1 MSYAITKGGTITMD
15 QTQSNAQSTPQIE
28 YCSPTS
34 ASRSLFSAFEYMEII
49 ALCLFVILG
58 IYACGFRICRV
69 AGDSMQPTLE
79 NGQLLLVND
88 IGYEPQYGDIVV
100 FHQLNMNYPMYN
112 EPIIK
117 RVIATEGQHV
127 IIDFKSGAISVDG
140 QLLEENYMM
149 LYPDG
154 EYHVFA
160 EHHVLNNSFNAI
172 VPKGHVFLMGD
183 NRNGSLDSRSAI
195 IGFVDERRIL
205 GEAIYSLTPFE
216 KIIPLH

>member
-1 MSYAITKGGTITMD
+1 MD
-15 QTQSNAQSTPQIE
+15 QTQNTE
-28 YCSPTS
+28 YCTPSS
-34 ASRSLFSAFEYMEII
+34 AARSLFTAFEYMEII

-58 IYACGFRICRV
+58 MYACGFRICRV
-69 AGDSMQPTLE
+69 SGDSMQPTLDSE
-79 NGQLLLVND
+79 QLLLVNG
-88 IGYEPQYGDIVV
+88 IGYEPKYGDIVV
-100 FHQLNMNYPMYN
+100 FHQLNEQYPIYN

-127 IIDFKSGAISVDG
+127 IIDFKAATVSVDG
-140 QLLEENYMM
+140 QVLDESYMM

-160 EHHVLNNSFNAI
+160 EHHIVNGAFNAI
-172 VPKGHVFLMGD
+172 VPEGYVFLMGD

-205 GEAIYSLTPFE
+205 GEAIVSLTPLE
-216 KIIPLH
+216 KIVPLP